1 MYYINNCTYL
11 ARIYLTPLSNT
22 CNYVHH
28 FPCTR
33 SRYFQH
39 CFQEALD
46 GIPDLM
52 YNEVNVHK
60 QEDSITVPVPEQV
73 DWYTITRKFPKTLMK
88 MPNNNVLH
96 EYIMNSLSSVLLG
109 CIQEISF
116 EQKLIVVRN
125 KTHWAQ
131 QIGPVLDIYILNIHH
146 QR

>member
-1 MYYINNCTYL
+1 
-11 ARIYLTPLSNT
+11 
-22 CNYVHH
+22 
-28 FPCTR
+28 
-33 SRYFQH
+33 
-39 CFQEALD
+39 
-46 GIPDLM
+46 M

-125 KTHWAQ
+125 KTH
-131 QIGPVLDIYILNIHH
+131 
-146 QR
+146 